1 MKIQEIK
8 ISIKEKCFV
17 NFNGLTNTE
26 RKGNLQRAR
35 DLFLNERGNEI
46 QILESIEIEN
56 TDSDGKKNSKY
67 SDSYSGYSVKYYE
80 GELKIASE
88 QNQSGVNMQVK
99 LTKSIMDLVLK
110 EAGGEIKEFVKK
122 EYEEFENQ
130 LIQLIDK
137 TQNKNIFGNF
147 VVSKF
152 KKLKETILKNANH
165 TF

>member
-17 NFNGLTNTE
+17 HYDGLTNTG
-26 RKGNLQRAR
+26 RKENLQRDR
-35 DLFLNERGNEI
+35 DLFLNEKGNKI
-46 QILESIEIEN
+46 QIIESIEVEN
-56 TDSDGKKNSKY
+56 TDSEGKKSKY
-67 SDSYSGYSVKYYE
+67 INSYSGYSVKYYE

-88 QNQSGVNMQVK
+88 QKQSDINMQVK
-99 LTKSIMDLVLK
+99 LTKSIMDLILK
-110 EAGGEIKEFVKK
+110 EAGGEIKELVKK

-137 TQNKNIFGNF
+137 TQNRNIFGNF

-152 KKLKETILKNANH
+152 KKLKETILKNANN

>member
-8 ISIKEKCFV
+8 IAIKEKCFV
-17 NFNGLTNTE
+17 DFNGLTNTE
-26 RKGNLQRAR
+26 RKKNLQQAR
-35 DLFLNERGNEI
+35 DLFLNERGNKI
-46 QILESIEIEN
+46 QIIENIEIED
-56 TDSDGKKNSKY
+56 TDSDGRKNSKY
-67 SDSYSGYSVKYYE
+67 STSYSGYSLKYYE
-80 GELKIASE
+80 GELKIASA
-88 QNQSGVNMQVK
+88 QNQSDINMQVK
-99 LTKSIMDLVLK
+99 LTKSIMDLVFK
-110 EAGGEIKEFVKK
+110 EAGGEIKELVKK

-152 KKLKETILKNANH
+152 KKLKETILKNANN